1 MHVRIHSVCID
12 GWYRK
17 MFSTMDPLI
26 RAQEES
32 LTVLETALAAI
43 NGTKK
48 RQRGEAK
55 TKKNNNFSVFHR
67 TSRLLFLFTLR
78 KGKIGAN
85 QLNYIEPQPGPC
97 SAKLAM

>member
-55 TKKNNNFSVFHR
+55 TKKITTFQFF
-67 TSRLLFLFTLR
+67 TGRLDYCFYLR
-78 KGKIGAN
+78 CERGR
-85 QLNYIEPQPGPC
+85 
-97 SAKLAM
+97 